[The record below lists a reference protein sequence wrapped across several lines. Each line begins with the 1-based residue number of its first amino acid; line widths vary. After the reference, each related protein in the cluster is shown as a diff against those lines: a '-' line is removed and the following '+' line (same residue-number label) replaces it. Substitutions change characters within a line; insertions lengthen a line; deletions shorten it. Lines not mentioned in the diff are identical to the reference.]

1 MLVNKIQIEIRLGSE
16 VYLQVPFANADVR
29 RYSICKVA
37 KCNLFGTNYKLSVC
51 FSSKG
56 EMAKK
61 ASLQKIEI
69 ISLIGRKSAP
79 CQDGVEEMN

>member
-1 MLVNKIQIEIRLGSE
+1 M
-16 VYLQVPFANADVR
+16 
-29 RYSICKVA
+29 
-37 KCNLFGTNYKLSVC
+37 SVC

-79 CQDGVEEMN
+79 CQDGVEEMNWANSIAIGEDDDYVKNQSRNSGEGLNTSKHAKWQNIPIDFALHNS